1 LVRVTEIPGGII
13 TVLLPYGTTPS
24 FHVDESVNSPDWTAT
39 NWPAVSGSIP
49 RPSGALS
56 SIPSNTNVA
65 IEDVVPDCLFE
76 TLSGT
81 LESDFVFEIAE
92 FIRFLVNERQ
102 ISVEQP
108 IPYLYSHV
116 SRTVVKISRR

>member
-1 LVRVTEIPGGII
+1 MPGGIRI
-13 TVLLPYGTTPS
+13 VLLPYGTTPS

-65 IEDVVPDCLFE
+65 VDDVVPDCLLE

-81 LESDFVFEIAE
+81 SESISVCWINLL
-92 FIRFLVNERQ
+92 IRFFADNWHILVTQSFRN
-102 ISVEQP
+102 
-108 IPYLYSHV
+108 LYSPSSTMIV
-116 SRTVVKISRR
+116 EISRR